1 MTVEGLIALA
11 GATALFALIPGPG
24 IMAVVAQALS
34 RGLGPAVMW
43 ITGQVLGDMIYLLMA
58 MFGLGWVASQ
68 LGDGFI
74 VLRYVGAAY
83 LIWMGFKAWT
93 AKPPCENVTAPP
105 ARAGGRYFLG
115 GMCVSLGNPK
125 AIAFYCGFLPAFID
139 LTVLTST
146 DAATVIAVICPIVFV
161 IPVGYA
167 WLAARGRGA
176 IRTTRI
182 WKIAN
187 RSAGA
192 VMIGAGATVAAE

>member
-24 IMAVVAQALS
+24 VMAVVAQALA
-34 RGLGPAVMW
+34 RGLGTAVLW
-43 ITGQVLGDMIYLLMA
+43 TAGQVLGDMIYLLMA
-58 MFGLGWVASQ
+58 LFGMGWVASQ

-74 VLRYVGAAY
+74 VLRYLGAGY
-83 LIWMGFKAWT
+83 LIWMGLRAWT
-93 AKPPCENVTAPP
+93 ARPP
-105 ARAGGRYFLG
+105 AEGASSPSGKARGRSFLG

-139 LTVLTST
+139 LTALTPS
-146 DAATVIAVICPIVFV
+146 DAATVIAVICPIVFL

-176 IRTTRI
+176 MRTTRL

-192 VMIGAGATVAAE
+192 VMIGTGAAVMAE